1 MHKLKTGLKFQC
13 CNWSVNMN
21 YKIPEFRVQW
31 NLFKLSNVGA
41 SWVNIETG
49 CQSCWKF
56 FALGFPIVSSLAQ
69 RQIPTREFTALS
81 WPL

>member
-13 CNWSVNMN
+13 CNWSVYMY

-41 SWVNIETG
+41 SWVNIETM
-49 CQSCWKF
+49 SELFKI
-56 FALGFPIVSSLAQ
+56 FALGFPIVSSLA
-69 RQIPTREFTALS
+69 
-81 WPL
+81 